1 MKDIIMSI
9 FKTSEERLKNPFIGT
24 FILSFIALNWKPI
37 SVFLLS
43 NQKIEERVIYVT
55 DNYSNIFNILLYP
68 LLISIFYLVVIPYI
82 MWLFENLTFKSFK
95 ERNQNL
101 YKNKLI
107 DIDGKKIVAQSEIEL
122 ENLKA
127 DFKEKADLNRQV
139 DFLKEKLSEKD
150 INIKKLEENVNE
162 LSSINNDLK
171 KDVNGKERSINE
183 LYEKLEDSEIRT
195 KNYYEEYANTPKNTI
210 VDFVSILNR
219 INKAEKSNENYIY
232 IDRFIALG
240 LLQMSK
246 NENLSNNKKIEYI
259 EITDKGLFFIK
270 KAFNDKLI

>member
-1 MKDIIMSI
+1 MSI

-68 LLISIFYLVVIPYI
+68 LLISIFYLVAIPYI

-183 LYEKLEDSEIRT
+183 LYKKLEDSEIRT